1 MRVHE
6 RLYPGIKQND
16 SELLQQWQEKIAMNR
31 NENHDQDENSY
42 RVSNTLEEMDAG
54 DLLCKAESNKNI
66 RMDIQPPISCCNT
79 KVDHADKRTVL
90 HTAVWE
96 GRNETAKVLLKQGS
110 TVDKVDGNRWTQ
122 KRLGKYENEG
132 KLKPLSSIGSGNRF
146 SGEHELEFFKMKDA
160 DCGNDIKNYGS
171 REWRKTTDHGNNF
184 KHHSSREWR
193 PRFPY
198 SNISEMLVASCSH
211 GGHEFDNDVKNL
223 TSKRVTIH
231 MHSQRANPARQL
243 TAKMINLPGT
253 VEELLRI
260 GGKYFST

>member
-54 DLLCKAESNKNI
+54 DLLCKAESNKDI

-96 GRNETAKVLLKQGS
+96 GHNETAKVLLKQGS

-122 KRLGKYENEG
+122 KGLGKYENKG
-132 KLKPLSSIGSGNRF
+132 KLEPLSSI
-146 SGEHELEFFKMKDA
+146 
-160 DCGNDIKNYGS
+160 GNDIKNYGS

-198 SNISEMLVASCSH
+198 PNISEMLVASCSH
-211 GGHEFDNDVKNL
+211 GGHEFDNNVKNL